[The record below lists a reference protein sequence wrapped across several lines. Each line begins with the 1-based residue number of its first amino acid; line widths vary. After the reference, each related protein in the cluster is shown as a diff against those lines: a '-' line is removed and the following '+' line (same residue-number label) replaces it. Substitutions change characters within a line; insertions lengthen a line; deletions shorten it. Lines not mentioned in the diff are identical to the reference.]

1 MNNPTPR
8 DKESDVNQSIYR
20 ISKTFNLPK
29 PEQFPDKPFLTVLTT
44 RKSSR
49 EFGFIG
55 LEQLSEVLWLSAKV
69 KSSKPQGNGYILTN
83 RPSPSA
89 GARHPIDLI
98 VSSPMLDDGKSLFYY
113 NPFNH
118 SLNKLEFG
126 EGISGDKLKK
136 HLLESFPTGESATV
150 IWFVAH
156 KDRTE
161 AKYEYADSLIWR
173 DIGALASYIQL
184 VCNYSQI
191 NSCIGGTL
199 GYPFFSELFPY
210 ENVLSG
216 GCILLGSKLNT

>member
-8 DKESDVNQSIYR
+8 NKENNVYQSFYR
-20 ISKTFNLPK
+20 ISKTIILPK
-29 PEQFPDKPFLTVLTT
+29 PVQFPDVPFLQVLST

-55 LEQLSEVLWLSAKV
+55 LGQLSDVLWLSAKV
-69 KSSKPQGNGYILTN
+69 KASKLQENGYILTN

-89 GARHPIDLI
+89 GARHPIDLM
-98 VSSPMLDDGKSLFYY
+98 VSSPMFDEGKSLFYY
-113 NPFNH
+113 NPFHH

-126 EGISGDKLKK
+126 EGMTGDKLKE
-136 HLLESFPTGESATV
+136 HLLQSFPTGESATV
-150 IWFVAH
+150 IWFVIH

-161 AKYEYADSLIWR
+161 AKYEYADSLLWR
-173 DIGALASYIQL
+173 DVGALASYIQL

-199 GYPFFSELFPY
+199 GYPFLSELFPY
-210 ENVLSG
+210 DNILSG
-216 GCILLGSKLNT
+216 GCILLGSKLNA